1 MLLLMFYENYMITVT
16 LYVLWFLHSIKY
28 HNQVDRYEIFMSQKR
43 LTQTIL
49 GDTHIYSRFSRL
61 LKVISMIFILIDWC
75 LIYITCPL
83 YQT

>member
-43 LTQTIL
+43 LTSFLYYVDALITESLPIL
-49 GDTHIYSRFSRL
+49 YWT
-61 LKVISMIFILIDWC
+61 
-75 LIYITCPL
+75 
-83 YQT
+83 